1 MTLLSEINNENF
13 HLHQVLMMSKEEKKK
28 VKKKKKKAIKLK

>member
-28 VKKKKKKAIKLK
+28 VKKKKKQLN

>member
-28 VKKKKKKAIKLK
+28 VKQKKKAIKLK